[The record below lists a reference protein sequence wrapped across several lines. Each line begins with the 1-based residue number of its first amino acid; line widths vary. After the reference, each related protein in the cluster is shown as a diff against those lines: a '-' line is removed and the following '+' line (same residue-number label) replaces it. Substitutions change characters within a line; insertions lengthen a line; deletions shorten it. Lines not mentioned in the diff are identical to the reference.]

1 MKHYTLIETAVEA
14 ETKNTAIEKTEN
26 VLRGKPQGVE
36 YEASVVLN
44 ADSKHK
50 AYLQYLSRWIFE
62 HYEDE
67 FQGCSPAG
75 YDEWLDNEG
84 ESYCKNN
91 SINGMEPERYLASL
105 LLANSSYKGEKYY
118 EKEDEYTEIIKE
130 NKHLLVDNNEG
141 GPNEYEEGDGDKKY
155 NIYEYKNL
163 TPKQLR
169 EIYRNVTGLNNDE
182 EFTNQEIVKY
192 LLDALQENKKVDDSE
207 DAFIWKVSYGEYE
220 LAEDGG
226 IILDSVAASV
236 FNVGELVK
244 VVFEDEEDQIGI
256 YRVVKVTDTQCVCE
270 FVK

>member
-1 MKHYTLIETAVEA
+1 MKLINGMEQIEKMAKERREIKDIMKLLDKCVSLNPMCKSEVA
-14 ETKNTAIEKTEN
+14 NVLYGNNYRKIPEDSVVLSMEEYKKLKGSYKGEKYYEKEDEKTEN

-84 ESYCKNN
+84 DDGP
-91 SINGMEPERYLASL
+91 I
-105 LLANSSYKGEKYY
+105 
-118 EKEDEYTEIIKE
+118 DE
-130 NKHLLVDNNEG
+130 
-141 GPNEYEEGDGDKKY
+141 
-155 NIYEYKNL
+155 
-163 TPKQLR
+163 
-169 EIYRNVTGLNNDE
+169 
-182 EFTNQEIVKY
+182 
-192 LLDALQENKKVDDSE
+192 E
-207 DAFIWKVSYGEYE
+207 DAFIWRVSYGEYE

-226 IILDSVAASV
+226 IILDSTAASV
-236 FNVGELVK
+236 FSVGELVK
-244 VVFEDEEDQIGI
+244 VVFEDEEDQVGI
-256 YRVVKVTDTQCVCE
+256 YRVVKVTDTQCICE

>member
-1 MKHYTLIETAVEA
+1 MKNYTLIETCVEA
-14 ETKNTAIEKTEN
+14 EEKETAIEKTEN

-75 YDEWLDNEG
+75 YDEWLDCEG
-84 ESYCKNN
+84 ESYCEDN

-130 NKHLLVDNNEG
+130 NKHLLLDNNED
-141 GPNEYEEGDGDKKY
+141 GP
-155 NIYEYKNL
+155 I
-163 TPKQLR
+163 
-169 EIYRNVTGLNNDE
+169 DE
-182 EFTNQEIVKY
+182 
-192 LLDALQENKKVDDSE
+192 E
-207 DAFIWKVSYGEYE
+207 DAFIWRVSYGEYE
-220 LAEDGG
+220 LSEDGG
-226 IILDSVAASV
+226 IILDSTAASV
-236 FNVGELVK
+236 FSVGELVK
-244 VVFEDEEDQIGI
+244 VVFEDEEDQNGI
-256 YRVVKVTDTQCVCE
+256 YRVVKITDTQCVCE